1 MSSEQSKEYIITEK
15 QLDRVDRCYIED
27 CDGGCPNSY
36 CPIDIAKEVRS
47 RPYTAPLA
55 KENLTV
61 GMVYA
66 YEAGEREGARKAREQ
81 VLKEIEVLE
90 KKVYFAIPRAD
101 PKGDYIYPG
110 RAETRIAYKTVA
122 FWIEELK
129 ESLRAQQAG
138 VSE

>member
-1 MSSEQSKEYIITEK
+1 MGKILFGIDGYSHIYDCPQCNGTGEKKHPIT
-15 QLDRVDRCYIED
+15 
-27 CDGGCPNSY
+27 
-36 CPIDIAKEVRS
+36 
-47 RPYTAPLA
+47 
-55 KENLTV
+55 
-61 GMVYA
+61 
-66 YEAGEREGARKAREQ
+66 KAREQ

-138 VSE
+138 EHGN